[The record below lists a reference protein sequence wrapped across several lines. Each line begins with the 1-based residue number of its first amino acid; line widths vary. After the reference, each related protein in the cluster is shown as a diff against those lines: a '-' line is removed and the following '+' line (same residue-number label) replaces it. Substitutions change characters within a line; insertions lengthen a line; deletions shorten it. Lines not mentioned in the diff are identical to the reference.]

1 MLISKLLI
9 KLQKDSCEK
18 SDQRKSDRI
27 MEFLPFI
34 TLCKSFQPIFSF
46 LASNF
51 AFYDTQIEF
60 LQHIFLAY
68 IRIQLYIHFRP
79 GRLHFDKKKSKSLYP
94 NAQVFRYDKHRDFA
108 PFIHILVLSR
118 RSSVWVRVKICFWS
132 CEEEQFLVIPLIHFD
147 PVRQTLKRP
156 AYRLY

>member
-1 MLISKLLI
+1 MQYVYKKRRILCSKLLK

-18 SDQRKSDRI
+18 CDQRKSGRI

-34 TLCKSFQPIFSF
+34 TLCKSFQPKFSF

-60 LQHIFLAY
+60 LQQIFLAY

-79 GRLHFDKKKSKSLYP
+79 GRLHFDKKSK
-94 NAQVFRYDKHRDFA
+94 NR
-108 PFIHILVLSR
+108 
-118 RSSVWVRVKICFWS
+118 CT
-132 CEEEQFLVIPLIHFD
+132 LVIRWSDVPNIFQRFLLLSSLSEFYQEGQ
-147 PVRQTLKRP
+147 VYESGLRSVFEAAKKSSF
-156 AYRLY
+156 

>member
-1 MLISKLLI
+1 MIEKNKFFKKMQNVYQKTQNFMLILKLLK

-34 TLCKSFQPIFSF
+34 TLWKSFQPIFSF

-60 LQHIFLAY
+60 LQQIFLAY

-79 GRLHFDKKKSKSLYP
+79 GRLHFDKKSQNRCTLMLRWSDVPNIFQRFLLLLSLSY
-94 NAQVFRYDKHRDFA
+94 F
-108 PFIHILVLSR
+108 LSR
-118 RSSVWVRVKICFWS
+118 RSSVWVRFKVCF
-132 CEEEQFLVIPLIHFD
+132 
-147 PVRQTLKRP
+147 
-156 AYRLY
+156 